1 MDIGIPK
8 QRRPFDYRVG
18 LTPMGVEILTGLGH
32 RVYVERD
39 AGQGSG
45 FEDER
50 YTRAGAQI
58 VYSPEEVYGRSQ
70 MILSVSRP
78 MLPEFDL
85 LQEGQILL
93 GFFHF
98 AVAHPGKIELML
110 KRNVTAIAYETI
122 QTEDG
127 HLPVLTAV
135 SQIAGRMIATAAAQ
149 FLQNDQGGHGVLLG
163 GVPGVP
169 PAKVIVLGAGIV
181 GTNAARVFLDLGADV
196 TILDTDVRKLQNLEE
211 RGFKA
216 KTIVA
221 YDFNIAKAIRY
232 ADVLVG
238 AVLIPGA
245 RAPHVVTREMVRMM
259 KPRSLI
265 MDISIDQ
272 GGCVETSR
280 PTSYQNPTYIEENVI
295 HYCVPNMTGVVARTT
310 THAFNNA
317 AWPYIQQIAQRGLEG
332 ALAVEPALRHGLN
345 IHNGEIVHPALRE
358 SLDLPSEANA
368 GVGSGGA

>member
-1 MDIGIPK
+1 
-8 QRRPFDYRVG
+8 
-18 LTPMGVEILTGLGH
+18 
-32 RVYVERD
+32 
-39 AGQGSG
+39 
-45 FEDER
+45 
-50 YTRAGAQI
+50 
-58 VYSPEEVYGRSQ
+58 
-70 MILSVSRP
+70 
-78 MLPEFDL
+78 
-85 LQEGQILL
+85 
-93 GFFHF
+93 
-98 AVAHPGKIELML
+98 
-110 KRNVTAIAYETI
+110 
-122 QTEDG
+122 
-127 HLPVLTAV
+127 
-135 SQIAGRMIATAAAQ
+135 MIATAAAQ

-169 PAKVIVLGAGIV
+169 PAKVIILGAGIV
-181 GTNAARVFLDLGADV
+181 GTNAARVFLALGADV
-196 TILDTDVRKLQNLEE
+196 TILDTDVRKLQHLEE
-211 RGFKA
+211 RGCKA
-216 KTIVA
+216 KTVVA

-317 AWPYIQQIAQRGLEG
+317 AWPYIQQIAQRGLDG
-332 ALAVEPALRHGLN
+332 ALEAEPALRLGLN

-358 SLDLPSEANA
+358 SL
-368 GVGSGGA
+368 GGG

>member
-8 QRRPFDYRVG
+8 QKRPFDYRAG

-50 YTRAGAQI
+50 YREAGAQI
-58 VYSPEEVYGRSQ
+58 VYSVEEVYGRSQ
-70 MILSVSRP
+70 LILSVSRP
-78 MLPEFDL
+78 LIPEFEL
-85 LQEGQILL
+85 LQEGHILC
-93 GFFHF
+93 GFLHL
-98 AVAHPGKIELML
+98 AVSHPAKIEIML
-110 KRNVTAIAYETI
+110 QRKVTAIGYETI

-127 HLPVLTAV
+127 HLPVLTAA
-135 SQIAGRMIATAAAQ
+135 SQIAGRMIASIAAQ
-149 FLQNDQGGHGVLLG
+149 LLQNHEGGHGILIG

-169 PAKVIVLGAGIV
+169 PANVVILGAGIV
-181 GTNAARVFLDLGADV
+181 GTNAAKVFEAMGANLYV
-196 TILDTDVRKLQNLEE
+196 LDTDLRKLQKMEDQ
-211 RGFKA
+211 GSKA
-216 KTIVA
+216 HTIVA
-221 YDFNIAKAIRY
+221 HDFNIAKAVKR

-245 RAPHVVTREMVRMM
+245 RAPHVVTREMVRTM
-259 KPRSLI
+259 KPRSVI
-265 MDISIDQ
+265 MDVSIDQ

-280 PTSYQNPTYIEENVI
+280 PTTYQSPTYIEEGII

-317 AWPYIQQIAQRGLEG
+317 AWPYILEIAQQGLER
-332 ALAVEPALRHGLN
+332 ALSGDPALRQGLN
-345 IHNGEIVHPALRE
+345 IHNGAIVHPALRE
-358 SLDLPSEANA
+358 SLE
-368 GVGSGGA
+368 GVV

>member
-1 MDIGIPK
+1 M
-8 QRRPFDYRVG
+8 
-18 LTPMGVEILTGLGH
+18 
-32 RVYVERD
+32 
-39 AGQGSG
+39 
-45 FEDER
+45 
-50 YTRAGAQI
+50 
-58 VYSPEEVYGRSQ
+58 
-70 MILSVSRP
+70 
-78 MLPEFDL
+78 
-85 LQEGQILL
+85 
-93 GFFHF
+93 
-98 AVAHPGKIELML
+98 
-110 KRNVTAIAYETI
+110 
-122 QTEDG
+122 
-127 HLPVLTAV
+127 
-135 SQIAGRMIATAAAQ
+135 
-149 FLQNDQGGHGVLLG
+149 
-163 GVPGVP
+163 
-169 PAKVIVLGAGIV
+169 
-181 GTNAARVFLDLGADV
+181 

-221 YDFNIAKAIRY
+221 YDFNIAKAIKY

-332 ALAVEPALRHGLN
+332 ALAAEPALRHGLN

-358 SLDLPSEANA
+358 SLLGTAETTSEA
-368 GVGSGGA
+368 GLGGG

>member
-8 QRRPFDYRVG
+8 QQRPFDYRVG
-18 LTPMGVEILTGLGH
+18 LTPMGVDILTSLGH
-32 RVYVERD
+32 RVYVQRD

-50 YTRAGAQI
+50 YRNAGGQI
-58 VYSPEEVYGRSQ
+58 VYSTEEVYGRSQ

-78 MLPEFDL
+78 LLPEFDL
-85 LQEGQILL
+85 LQEGQILC
-93 GFFHF
+93 GFLHL
-98 AVAHPGKIELML
+98 AVSHPGKIEVLL

-122 QTEDG
+122 QDSQG
-127 HLPVLTAV
+127 HLPVLAAA
-135 SQIAGRMIATAAAQ
+135 SQIAGRMIPPIASQ
-149 FLQNDQGGHGVLLG
+149 LLQNNEGGHGILLG

-169 PAKVIVLGAGIV
+169 PARVVILGAGIV
-181 GTNAARVFLDLGADV
+181 GVNAARIFEAMGAHVTLLDAD
-196 TILDTDVRKLQNLEE
+196 IRRLQAAEE
-211 RGFKA
+211 HGLKA
-216 KTIVA
+216 DTIVA
-221 YDFNIAKAIRY
+221 YDFNVARAVKR

-245 RAPHVVTREMVRMM
+245 RTPHVVTRDMVRTMR
-259 KPRSLI
+259 PRSLI

-280 PTSYQNPTYIEENVI
+280 PTTYQNPTYIEEGVI

-317 AWPYIQQIAQRGLEG
+317 AWPYILEISQKGLAQ
-332 ALAVEPALRHGLN
+332 ALNDDPALTHGLN
-345 IHNGEIVHPALRE
+345 TYNGEIVHPALRE
-358 SLDLPSEANA
+358 SLGGEA
-368 GVGSGGA
+368 

>member
-85 LQEGQILL
+85 LQEGHILL

-135 SQIAGRMIATAAAQ
+135 SQIAGRMIATVAAQ
-149 FLQNDQGGHGVLLG
+149 FLQNDQGGHGILLG

-181 GTNAARVFLDLGADV
+181 GANAARIFLELGADV

-221 YDFNIAKAIRY
+221 YDFNIAKAIKY

-245 RAPHVVTREMVRMM
+245 ACAARRHPRDGAHDEAALPHHGHLHRPGRLRRDQPADELSEPNLYRR
-259 KPRSLI
+259 KRDPLLCAEYDRRGGAHHDPRV
-265 MDISIDQ
+265 Q
-272 GGCVETSR
+272 
-280 PTSYQNPTYIEENVI
+280 
-295 HYCVPNMTGVVARTT
+295 
-310 THAFNNA
+310 
-317 AWPYIQQIAQRGLEG
+317 QRGL
-332 ALAVEPALRHGLN
+332 AVYPADRTARPG
-345 IHNGEIVHPALRE
+345 GRARGRTCPASRPEHPQR
-358 SLDLPSEANA
+358 
-368 GVGSGGA
+368 